1 MIGFEIMRIQL
12 FILSFF
18 IFIIGCQTTAPL
30 TPQQR
35 RALQVCT
42 FSSASY
48 NTVFQAFK
56 TVMQDEGY
64 IIKNQD
70 FSGGLIVAES
80 QKPVSVSGGQ
90 FAMAVAVG
98 VLSGMSGNSSTQ
110 NNYKTGQV
118 FSWSV
123 NLEEIQKDSVEA
135 RLILQKL
142 DFYSQGGKRGREIL
156 DPEIYRNIFV
166 KVLREIERRKALKR
180 K

>member
-1 MIGFEIMRIQL
+1 M
-12 FILSFF
+12 
-18 IFIIGCQTTAPL
+18 GCQTTAPL

-35 RALQVCT
+35 RALQVRI

-48 NTVFQAFK
+48 NTVFRAFK

-70 FSGGLIVAES
+70 FEGGLIVAES
-80 QKPVSVSGGQ
+80 QKPAESLSGGQ

-98 VLSGMSGNSSTQ
+98 VLSGMSGNSATQ

-135 RLILQKL
+135 RLILQRQ

>member
-1 MIGFEIMRIQL
+1 MARVFC
-12 FILSFF
+12 FIF
-18 IFIIGCQTTAPL
+18 ITFIIGCQTTAPL

-35 RALQVCT
+35 RALQVRI
-42 FSSASY
+42 FSDVSY
-48 NTVFQAFK
+48 NTVFRAFK

-80 QKPVSVSGGQ
+80 QKPVSSSKGQ

-98 VLSGMSGNSSTQ
+98 VLSGMSGNSSTR

-123 NLEEIQKDSVEA
+123 NLEEIQNKTVES
-135 RLILQKL
+135 RLILQKK
-142 DFYSQGGKRGREIL
+142 DFYSQGGQRGREIL

-166 KVLREIERRKALKR
+166 KVLQEIERRKALKR